1 MGKSG
6 LGQYQSLGYIP
17 ATNGTILAVIV
28 RGNVLCFV
36 LCLAV

>member
-17 ATNGTILAVIV
+17 ATNGTIVAGTAL
-28 RGNVLCFV
+28 GDMK
-36 LCLAV
+36 